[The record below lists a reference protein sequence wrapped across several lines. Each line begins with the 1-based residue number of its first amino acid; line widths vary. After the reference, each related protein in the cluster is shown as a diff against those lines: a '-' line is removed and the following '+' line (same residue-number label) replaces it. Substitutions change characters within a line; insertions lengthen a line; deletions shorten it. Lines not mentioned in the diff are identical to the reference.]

1 MKANPT
7 LYLLYLAHGL
17 FMFASVMLAPLFAL
31 FATDFSA
38 TIETVALLGTIYFAA
53 KGVGTV
59 FTRLIGTHFLT
70 PKNSLRLGY
79 GLKIMGCLGF
89 FFATALPQLFIIQLL
104 LGFSEGLH
112 APAFRALMAT
122 NFDTDKEL
130 PEAADWEIILS
141 FTGVTG
147 TAMGGLIVSQFG
159 FDALF
164 LAMAGLV
171 SFALLLTFNLKQS
184 RY

>member
-1 MKANPT
+1 VKTNPT
-7 LYLLYLAHGL
+7 LYFLYLAHGL

-31 FATDFSA
+31 FTTDFDAS
-38 TIETVALLGTIYFAA
+38 IETVALLGTIYFAA

-59 FTRLIGTHFLT
+59 FTRVVGTQFLT

-130 PEAADWEIILS
+130 PEAADWEIVLS

-147 TAMGGLIVSQFG
+147 TAAGGLIVSLFG

-164 LAMAGLV
+164 LAMAILV
-171 SFALLLTFNLKQS
+171 GVAFLITYRLSKSQ
-184 RY
+184 